1 MKHTAVTC
9 SLIFLFRMLDLFTTY
24 LSNVDFSRQEQN
36 VLVKLFNL
44 NMYNFFIMEIILAFL
59 LTFCYAYSTKKI
71 QEFNI
76 KSDDFIS
83 YNKLYFFKKSKIGFF
98 DWLFNF
104 SIKRSLVLF
113 GTIIPV
119 FIITTS
125 VLYSLN
131 NIWVYLFVTA
141 NKVAIKYYLLFNDF
155 YFFDILIFV
164 FPFSFLIYL
173 LYGKLLEKYKF
184 YNS

>member
-1 MKHTAVTC
+1 
-9 SLIFLFRMLDLFTTY
+9 
-24 LSNVDFSRQEQN
+24 
-36 VLVKLFNL
+36 
-44 NMYNFFIMEIILAFL
+44 MEIVVAFFLAF
-59 LTFCYAYSTKKI
+59 FYAYSTKNN
-71 QEFNI
+71 QEFDI
-76 KSDDFIS
+76 KSDDFKK
-83 YNKLYFFKKSKIGFF
+83 YNVLYFFKKSKIGFF

-119 FIITTS
+119 FIIVTS
-125 VLYSLN
+125 ILYSLN

-141 NKVAIKYYLLFNDF
+141 NNVAIKYYLLFNDF

-173 LYGKLLEKYKF
+173 LYNKLLEKYKF